1 MSFIITYNG
10 IDISFRTTL
19 EEDLSALGQ
28 FLVQKLK
35 PFSEDY
41 DEGDILKFILDMS
54 KRFNSSYDDVVL
66 TSEYH
71 EYLYTIDFDRKH
83 PDFIVEHKQKKSEFK
98 FYVEDIPE
106 DWIQE
111 VIDWV
116 NADEDE
122 SSDSESDSE
131 SDQE

>member
-10 IDISFRTTL
+10 IDISFRTTI
-19 EEDLSALGQ
+19 EENLSELGQ

-41 DEGDILKFILDMS
+41 DEGDILKFILDMA
-54 KRFNSSYDDVVL
+54 KLFNTSYDVI
-66 TSEYH
+66 SEYH

-98 FYVEDIPE
+98 FYIEDIPE

-111 VIDWV
+111 ITEWV